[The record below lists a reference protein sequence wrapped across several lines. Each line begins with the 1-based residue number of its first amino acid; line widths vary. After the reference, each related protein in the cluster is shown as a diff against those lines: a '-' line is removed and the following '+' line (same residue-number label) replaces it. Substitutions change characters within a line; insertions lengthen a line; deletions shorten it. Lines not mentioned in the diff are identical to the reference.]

1 MDNWQLS
8 TPVAFIIF
16 KRPDTT
22 KRVFEAIRQAK
33 PPKLLVIAD
42 GHRPDKPGE
51 AEKCAAVR
59 AIIDRVD
66 WDCEVLK
73 NYSEIN
79 LGCGKRVYSG
89 LDWVFDNVEDA
100 IILEDDCLPHPT
112 FFRFCEEL
120 LERYRYDS
128 RIGSISGQNLQ
139 FGRRR
144 TEYSY
149 YFSRYNHIWGW
160 ATWRRAWHYYDYGIK
175 LWPEIKER
183 GFLSD
188 ILADPQAVKYWT
200 KLLQY
205 TYDGRINTV
214 WDYQWTFACWIQ
226 NALGVLPNVNLVT
239 NIGFGADST
248 HTPDEVSTYANMPT
262 ETLEF
267 PLKHPPFM
275 VRDMEAD
282 NFTQNTVFKVSWS
295 QRVKAKVKKLLEAS
309 V

>member
-42 GHRPDKPGE
+42 GPRVDRSGE

-128 RIGSISGQNLQ
+128 RIGSISGLNVQ

-160 ATWRRAWHYYDYGIK
+160 ATWRRAWHYYDYDMK
-175 LWPEIKER
+175 LWPEINAR

-188 ILADPQAVKYWT
+188 ILGDPQAVKYWT
-200 KLLQY
+200 KLFQY
-205 TYDGRINTV
+205 TYDGRINTN
-214 WDYQWTFACWIQ
+214 WDFQWTFACWIQ
-226 NALGVLPNVNLVT
+226 NALGVLPNVNLVS
-239 NIGFGADST
+239 NIGFSAEST
-248 HTPDEVSTYANMPT
+248 HTSEEGSKYANMPT
-262 ETLEF
+262 EAIEF

-275 VRDMEAD
+275 VRDLEAD
-282 NFTQNTVFKVSWS
+282 NFTQNTLFKVSWS
-295 QRVKAKVKKLLEAS
+295 KRVKAKVKKIME
-309 V
+309 VI